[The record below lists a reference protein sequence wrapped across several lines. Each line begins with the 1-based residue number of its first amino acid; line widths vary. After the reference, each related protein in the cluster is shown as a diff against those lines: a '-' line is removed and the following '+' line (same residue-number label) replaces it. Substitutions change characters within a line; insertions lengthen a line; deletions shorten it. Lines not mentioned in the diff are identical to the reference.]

1 MQKKLEPLFVLSL
14 RTIVPSVKI
23 TYFLLVLL
31 GWDGEKPIKRIK
43 KEDMGTQNKEEEL
56 EK

>member
-23 TYFLLVLL
+23 IYFLLVLL
-31 GWDGEKPIKRIK
+31 GVEWGEAH
-43 KEDMGTQNKEEEL
+43 EENKERRYGNS
-56 EK
+56 K